1 MKSKQTLDGRLGVVD
16 LHHLAV
22 WQAKERILNSLKILE
37 KREDLQG
44 LFLIH
49 GFRGGTRIR
58 DYIRNGPLK
67 LSIKDRGIN
76 GKIIKGD
83 GEGRQLEAVSLI
95 IIQENRC

>member
-1 MKSKQTLDGRLGVVD
+1 MGVVD

-49 GFRGGTRIR
+49 GFHGGTRIR

-67 LSIKDRGIN
+67 SSIKDRGIN
-76 GKIIKGD
+76 FGIDKF
-83 GEGRQLEAVSLI
+83 GESAPYKEVYDHFNITEESI
-95 IIQENRC
+95 TNFIQKKLRE